1 MLDILVAAIVMFVIG
16 AVWFTVLFGIR
27 WSKLMN
33 RTPEQIAKVKEQ
45 GMTRQMIIMFILN
58 VVSVSVVCYLVPQL
72 LAVTV
77 GQFVCSVFLIW
88 LGFTLPSLV
97 NTYLWEGKSFE
108 LVAINAG
115 GSLVSFLAG
124 GATLFL
130 MK

>member
-33 RTPEQIAKVKEQ
+33 RTPEQIDKVKEQ